1 MNKEIRISN
10 LILVENE
17 TETILEVYA
26 IVFDSETMI
35 DDEKRGFIEV
45 IEPTALL
52 LTNMKD
58 VSMKYNHQDNF

>member
-1 MNKEIRISN
+1 LNKEIRISN

>member
-58 VSMKYNHQDNF
+58 VSIVNDI